1 MKILKTIFL
10 LWLMM
15 GYITGFADQPG
26 SDETNKQI
34 TNAIAA
40 GNATVIS
47 TYFNSM
53 IDLGISGNEDSY
65 SKAQATR
72 ILQDFF
78 SKNPVKTYKV
88 TRQGTSNDGSLFS
101 IGTMDAGSKNFRV
114 YYLLKKVEGRYLIQ
128 QLQIQAEK

>member
-88 TRQGTSNDGSLFS
+88 TRQGTSNDGSLFQS
-101 IGTMDAGSKNFRV
+101 APWMPIHR
-114 YYLLKKVEGRYLIQ
+114 GR
-128 QLQIQAEK
+128 